1 MIGSGASHALQ
12 DLDRVARDAATTAIV
27 QRTTEA
33 GLILII
39 SIYIYI
45 LIRLE
50 AVEVVV
56 LLTRTNY
63 AFFNLLSGLFTIG
76 RLVIVFF
83 SSFTVICN
91 GHRFLLLG
99 SHIGCHGTTI
109 LRRAHNF
116 ILSLRLLANYA
127 EFLTNVTRCF
137 IPVAINTA
145 KTLD

>member
-56 LLTRTNY
+56 LLT
-63 AFFNLLSGLFTIG
+63 
-76 RLVIVFF
+76 
-83 SSFTVICN
+83 
-91 GHRFLLLG
+91 
-99 SHIGCHGTTI
+99 
-109 LRRAHNF
+109 
-116 ILSLRLLANYA
+116 
-127 EFLTNVTRCF
+127 
-137 IPVAINTA
+137 
-145 KTLD
+145 